1 MKKICL
7 LCFSLSYLFVSAQ
20 KISILQYVKDLD
32 SLKKELLIKG
42 TLFKTY
48 KKNAFIKDVNILEK
62 SIYKGDTTFF
72 ELKIQSILSKFK
84 EFNLKI
90 ISKNRGTLPFQ
101 VKEFRNKY
109 YLTKIKKEYNYL
121 LENELIAIDNVSILK
136 IKERI
141 KNIYYLPNSIL
152 LNKIVAKKI
161 NKTAILSYL
170 NISKKDSIG
179 LTFMLKN
186 KIKQTIYLHKKD
198 TVLPENISE
207 IPIKAKPFSSKHPNK
222 WFWTYGINFGKQVY
236 YKHRILLSKEYFN
249 KMKDSI
255 KISTLKLA
263 RNYQMSIEKVYNSPN
278 YTPILEKIEQK
289 FKKKRYKKLI
299 LDFRNNTIGNTFHL
313 KKLVKTINNIKRL
326 RKKKK
331 LFILVNHQTNNAS
344 LQYIS
349 VLSKKFKPI
358 IIGNTCVGTLENS
371 DFIQIFKLKNTK
383 LKIKIPKNHQKM
395 YSIKIDR
402 PIFCSLNHYKNGVD
416 LSLET
421 ALNFK

>member
-7 LCFSLSYLFVSAQ
+7 LCFSLSYLFISAQ
-20 KISILQYVKDLD
+20 KISISQYIKDLD
-32 SLKKELLIKG
+32 SLKKELLKKG
-42 TLFKTY
+42 TLFRIY
-48 KKNAFIKDVNILEK
+48 KKNAFIKDLNTLEK

-90 ISKNRGTLPFQ
+90 ISKNRDTLPFQ

-121 LENELIAIDNVSILK
+121 LEKELVAIDNLSILK
-136 IKERI
+136 IKGRI
-141 KNIYYLPNSIL
+141 KKIYYLPNSIL
-152 LNKIVAKKI
+152 LNKTTAKKI

-170 NISKKDSIG
+170 NISKKDSIA
-179 LTFMLKN
+179 LTFILKN
-186 KIKQTIYLHKKD
+186 KIKHTIYLHKKD
-198 TVLPENISE
+198 SVLNENISK
-207 IPIKAKPFSSKHPNK
+207 IGIKTNSFSTKYPNK

-236 YKHRILLSKEYFN
+236 YKHRVLLSREYFN

-263 RNYQMSIEKVYNSPN
+263 RKYQISIEKVYNSPN
-278 YTPILEKIEQK
+278 YTPVLEKIEQK
-289 FKKKRYKKLI
+289 FQKKRYRKLI

-313 KKLVKTINNIKRL
+313 KRLIKTIKNIKRL
-326 RKKKK
+326 HKKKK
-331 LFILVNHQTNNAS
+331 LVILVNHQTNNAS
-344 LQYIS
+344 LQYILT
-349 VLSKKFKPI
+349 LSQKFKPI

-371 DFIQIFKLKNTK
+371 DFIKIFRLKNTK
-383 LKIKIPKNHQKM
+383 VKIKIPKNHQKL
-395 YSIKIDR
+395 YSLKIDK
-402 PIFCSLNHYKNGVD
+402 PVFYSLNHYKNGVD

-421 ALNFK
+421 ALSFK

>member
-20 KISILQYVKDLD
+20 KISISQYAKDLNR
-32 SLKKELLIKG
+32 LKKELLKRK
-42 TLFKTY
+42 TLFKRY
-48 KKNAFIKDVNILEK
+48 KKNAFIKDVNTLEK
-62 SIYKGDTTFF
+62 SIYNGDTAFF
-72 ELKIQSILSKFK
+72 TLKIQSILSKFK
-84 EFNLKI
+84 EFNLKT
-90 ISKNRGTLPFQ
+90 ISKSKDTLSFQ

-121 LENELIAIDNVSILK
+121 LEKELVAIDNIPILEVK
-136 IKERI
+136 KRMKTIF
-141 KNIYYLPNSIL
+141 YLPNSIL
-152 LNKIVAKKI
+152 LNKITAKKI

-198 TVLPENISE
+198 IVLPENISE
-207 IPIKAKPFSSKHPNK
+207 IPIKAKPFSAKYPNK

-236 YKHRILLSKEYFN
+236 YKHRILLSKEYFK
-249 KMKDSI
+249 KMQDSV

-263 RNYQMSIEKVYNSPN
+263 RKYQISIEKVYNSPN
-278 YTPILEKIEQK
+278 YAPILEKIAQK
-289 FKKKRYKKLI
+289 FQKKRYKKLI

-313 KKLVKTINNIKRL
+313 KELVKTINNIKRL
-326 RKKKK
+326 RKKRK

-344 LQYIS
+344 LQYILT
-349 VLSKKFKPI
+349 LSQKFKPI
-358 IIGNTCVGTLENS
+358 IIGNTCIGTLENS

-383 LKIKIPKNHQKM
+383 LEIKIPKNHQKM
-395 YSIKIDR
+395 YSIKIDK
-402 PIFCSLNHYKNGVD
+402 PVFYSLNHYKNGID